1 MSWFDDV
8 STRNKTLVLMAAAL
22 WGMAAIF
29 LAALLTMR
37 EALLSAGTP
46 PGDVSAATWRAAL
59 TFLVLAAAF
68 APLMLGLTLW
78 AARRLTVPLGN
89 LTQAVAQLSVG
100 NIEIAIEEEL
110 RRDEVGQMSRAVVAF
125 REAERQRRA
134 QAETQ
139 LVDRQLKDKRQ
150 GAMELLTRD
159 FNESARGV
167 LMQVTNSARE
177 LAEAAAEMTQI
188 AEATSLQSASVSAA
202 ATQAAANVQTVAVAA
217 EQLAASENEIAKQV
231 ARSVEI
237 ARVAAAD
244 ASRATDIV
252 GGLAEATRHI
262 GDVVELIN
270 NIASQTNLLALN
282 ATIEAARA
290 GDAGKGFAVVANE
303 VKTLANQTARATE
316 DITAQIAA
324 VQAATGSAVTAIS
337 SIGKTIEAINEAA
350 SAIAATVEEQSA
362 ATGEIAR
369 NVVEAS
375 NGTAEVTR
383 SIVQVRDGAV
393 RTGTAASQVQSTAT
407 LLISQSELL
416 AGDVGDFLSAF
427 EHASDRRQFERVQVA
442 IAASLRVQGRDL
454 AVTLIDI
461 SVGGAQLDRDAGAAP
476 GSEIRLSMA
485 DGPVVRGRVIGNEGG
500 RTRLQFALDR
510 ETQSALTQTLTRIA
524 RAPAQ

>member
-8 STRNKTLVLMAAAL
+8 STRNKTLVLMGAAL

-37 EALLSAGTP
+37 EALLSTGTP

-59 TFLVLAAAF
+59 TFVVLAAAF
-68 APLMLGLTLW
+68 TPLMLALSLW

-100 NIEIAIEEEL
+100 NVEIAIEEEL

-125 REAERQRRA
+125 REAERQRRS
-134 QAETQ
+134 QAETL
-139 LVDRQLKDKRQ
+139 LVDRELKDKRQ

-188 AEATSLQSASVSAA
+188 AEATSQQSASVSAA

-217 EQLAASENEIAKQV
+217 EELAASETEIAKQV

-237 ARVAAAD
+237 ARTAAAD
-244 ASRATDIV
+244 ASRATEIV

-337 SIGKTIEAINEAA
+337 GIGKTIEAINEAA

-375 NGTAEVTR
+375 NGTTEVTR

-442 IAASLRVQGRDL
+442 MAASLRVQGRDL

-485 DGPVVRGRVIGNEGG
+485 GGPVVRGRVIGNEGG

-524 RAPAQ
+524 RETVP